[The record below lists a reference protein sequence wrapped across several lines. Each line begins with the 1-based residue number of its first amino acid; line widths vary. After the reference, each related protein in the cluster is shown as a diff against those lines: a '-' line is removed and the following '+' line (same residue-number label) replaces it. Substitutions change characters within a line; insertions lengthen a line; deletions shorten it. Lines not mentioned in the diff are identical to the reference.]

1 MDGNLP
7 MDRIESVTAL
17 KETKGRILG
26 VDFGDTR
33 TGLAVSDIS
42 RFLASGIGY
51 VSPGG
56 IEKTAAKVAEVAR
69 EHKVGAIVVG
79 LPKNMDG
86 SEGFRAERCREF
98 AALLYQMLEGEV
110 HIAMIDERLTTMTA
124 SRYLNETNT
133 RGSHRKGVIDTLSAQ
148 IILQNAL
155 DRLKN

>member
-1 MDGNLP
+1 
-7 MDRIESVTAL
+7 MDRNETKITDL
-17 KETKGRILG
+17 KETNGRILG

-33 TGLAVSDIS
+33 TGLAVSDIG

-56 IEKTAAKVAEVAR
+56 IEKTADHVAEVAR
-69 EHKVGAIVVG
+69 AQKAGAVVVG

-98 AALLYQMLEGEV
+98 AALLGQRLEGV
-110 HIAMIDERLTTMTA
+110 PIAMIDERLTTMSA

-133 RGSHRKGVIDTLSAQ
+133 RGSRRKGVIDTLSAE

-155 DRLKN
+155 DRLKH

>member
-1 MDGNLP
+1 MAGTETTVID
-7 MDRIESVTAL
+7 L
-17 KETKGRILG
+17 KNTSGRILG

-33 TGLAVSDIS
+33 TGLAVSDIG

-56 IEKTAAKVAEVAR
+56 IEKKAAKVAEVAR
-69 EHKVGAIVVG
+69 EQKATAIVVG

-86 SEGFRAERCREF
+86 TEGFRAARCREF
-98 AALLYQMLEGEV
+98 AALLREHLADV
-110 HIAMIDERLTTMTA
+110 PVAMIDERLTTMSA
-124 SRYLNETNT
+124 SRYLNETGT